1 MSQKKIKRRGKEND
15 IMKMEFTHDNK
26 LDKKNRFNLFFW
38 IVSKE
43 IYLKNK
49 KVKGLSDNNYDRLQQ
64 ICLNFTKGYVD
75 DLPKVAIEYLD
86 KKLEESK
93 EIYKV
98 FLKMKEDYI
107 LLNVKLI

>member
-1 MSQKKIKRRGKEND
+1 
-15 IMKMEFTHDNK
+15 MKMEFTHNNK

-49 KVKGLSDNNYDRLQQ
+49 KVKGLSDKDHDRLQQ
-64 ICLNFTKGYVD
+64 ICLNYTKGYVD
-75 DLPKVAIEYLD
+75 NLPKVAIEYLD

-93 EIYKV
+93 EIYEM

-107 LLNVKLI
+107 LLNVNLH